1 MIRPS
6 NAAREH
12 KNTGGAGGKEEKN
25 RGREEKTEEK
35 KRKKER
41 EGGKNRALAE
51 RERSADAL
59 APVVFLRQRHIA
71 PSYVIHY

>member
-6 NAAREH
+6 NAREH
-12 KNTGGAGGKEEKN
+12 KNTGGAGEKEEKKT
-25 RGREEKTEEK
+25 GEERKKPK
-35 KRKKER
+35 KRRERKR